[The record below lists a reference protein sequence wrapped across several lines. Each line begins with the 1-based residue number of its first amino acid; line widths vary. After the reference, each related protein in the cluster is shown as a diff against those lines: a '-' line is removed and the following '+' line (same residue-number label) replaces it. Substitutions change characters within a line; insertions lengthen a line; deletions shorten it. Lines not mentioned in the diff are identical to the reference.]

1 MRNFDIFIY
10 TSHVYT
16 ISFEFG
22 DTRRSWKRILS
33 FRLYARIDLSN
44 GYRVQH
50 VLDFHRVPAIDIIIV
65 AILSP
70 RSKSIAGREIFPFVG

>member
-1 MRNFDIFIY
+1 M
-10 TSHVYT
+10 SHVYT

-33 FRLYARIDLSN
+33 FRLCARIDLYERLS
-44 GYRVQH
+44 RSTRAR
-50 VLDFHRVPAIDIIIV
+50 FPSCIVPAIDIIIV